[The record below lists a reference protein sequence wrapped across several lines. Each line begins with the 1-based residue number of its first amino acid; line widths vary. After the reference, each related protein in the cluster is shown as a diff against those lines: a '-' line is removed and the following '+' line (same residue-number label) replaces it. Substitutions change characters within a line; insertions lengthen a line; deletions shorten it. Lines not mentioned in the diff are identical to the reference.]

1 MAKPEPFYI
10 DVDLKK
16 NTQYEVP
23 SVTQMDTATFFI
35 VRITDDGR
43 MVPGLLDY
51 FSTIT
56 MTSERPDR
64 KSFYILG
71 KPVEGK
77 ENEILFHLG
86 TDETTLTGNVQA
98 SIQFYSPPDADN
110 PEGRITSSLFRY
122 TVKKDLS
129 GEYVPS
135 EREGSLIE
143 TVLIR
148 GPEIM
153 AAAEKATADAIKAM
167 NDLTGAVS
175 GALENLQA
183 DKAAALKEMADATLK
198 ANTAA
203 DNADDERQQLTTDVT
218 SKIAEVEAVRLS
230 TVDVKDATQDVQD
243 ATELVRENTEAER
256 LATAEVR
263 ENTELVRQETDAIR
277 QSTVKVRDESNAA
290 GEFAQEQGKYAKLQ
304 GDLQAEQMTDVA
316 GVLEYVQDDFLPGI
330 AESVA
335 ETGLFVRQAM
345 SDQNTGNQLALWTGT
360 LAEYNA
366 LDTKNPAVV
375 YMVRK

>member
-56 MTSERPDR
+56 MTSERSDR

-71 KPVEGK
+71 ERVEGK

-86 TDETTLTGNVQA
+86 TDETALTGNVRA
-98 SIQFYSPPDADN
+98 TLQFFSVD
-110 PEGRITSSLFRY
+110 GRNTSAQFRY
-122 TVKKDLS
+122 NVDKDLS

-143 TVLIR
+143 TVLVQ
-148 GPEIM
+148 GPKIM

-167 NDLTGAVS
+167 NELTGAVS
-175 GALENLQA
+175 GALETLQT

-203 DNADDERQQLTTDVT
+203 DNADDERQQLTTDV
-218 SKIAEVEAVRLS
+218 SEKITEVEAVRLS
-230 TVDVKDATQDVQD
+230 TVEVKDATQGVQE
-243 ATELVRENTEAER
+243 ATETVRKNTESER
-256 LATAEVR
+256 LATVEVR
-263 ENTELVRQETDAIR
+263 ENTELVRQETDDVR

-290 GEFAQEQGKYAKLQ
+290 GEFAQEQGNYAKLQ

-316 GVLEYVQDDFLPGI
+316 GVLEYVQEDFLPGI

-366 LDTKNPAVV
+366 LATKNSAVV